1 MGFRDAL
8 NKARRKLTSV
18 VMLVLTVIP
27 SAIPLMRIPL
37 PPRPREKLKYTGVP
51 VFVPNVP
58 KVRGF
63 GETFQYAR
71 GGGVPWRVSKV
82 WPKPVILGTL

>member
-51 VFVPNVP
+51 VLSRMSP
-58 KVRGF
+58 KSGVLAKLFNMRGVGVRLGEFQKF
-63 GETFQYAR
+63 GQN
-71 GGGVPWRVSKV
+71 P
-82 WPKPVILGTL
+82 